1 MEKTDRKKLCT
12 VEEKKVEKASHKE
25 ESKVVALDLEG
36 LSVLQV
42 AIHNFEDWVRQSHA

>member
-1 MEKTDRKKLCT
+1 MKKKRT
-12 VEEKKVEKASHKE
+12 EIWYVQWKKKKASYKE

-36 LSVLQV
+36 LSVLQE